1 MTSHE
6 AYRKC
11 LDEKSRILELE
22 KFIIKDAVLSINYVS
37 KIIKGPWEEGE
48 EVISKHSQSSYFYA
62 SQILKRP
69 WEKGEKSISN
79 VAFYSYWYAHDV
91 INGPFPLGHPVIFN
105 SYFKIDYI
113 KFLKSINCDLSEIGE
128 WLI

>member
-11 LDEKSRILELE
+11 FDEKRRILELE
-22 KFIIKDAVLSINYVS
+22 KFIIKDSVLSINYVS

-48 EVISKHSQSSYFYA
+48 EVISKHAQSSYFYA
-62 SQILKRP
+62 SQILKKP
-69 WEKGEKSISN
+69 WKKGEKSISN
-79 VAFYSYWYAHDV
+79 VAFYSYWYAHD
-91 INGPFPLGHPVIFN
+91 ILNGPFSLGHPTIFN
-105 SYFKIDYI
+105 SNFKDDYV
-113 KFLKSINCDLSEIGE
+113 KFLKSINYDLSEIGE